1 VKKLILVVSAFLIF
15 FLSNCSRKVEKGER
29 FTSKEQVDLSNANPL
44 ALFHSTEDSLSLFD
58 SFTSYPHITKVKENR
73 SGKTEES
80 IKLNYFVQVGLA
92 ESYDEINQLKN
103 KISNLF
109 PDENVQIIYDSPF
122 YRIVIGPYES
132 KQKANEIFSILE
144 RKNFS
149 SIRIRIENSK

>member
-1 VKKLILVVSAFLIF
+1 
-15 FLSNCSRKVEKGER
+15 
-29 FTSKEQVDLSNANPL
+29 
-44 ALFHSTEDSLSLFD
+44 
-58 SFTSYPHITKVKENR
+58 
-73 SGKTEES
+73 
-80 IKLNYFVQVGLA
+80 VGLA

>member
-1 VKKLILVVSAFLIF
+1 MKKLILVVSAFLIF

-44 ALFHSTEDSLSLFD
+44 ALFHSSEDSSSLFD

-73 SGKTEES
+73 NSKTEEP